1 MVEIDYNLV
10 YLHKKSLKN
19 NVKTYLCLDCVGN
32 QTNLI
37 GVHHQTHGLDNK
49 CSKCKLPSL
58 LSIVDYPDPEH
69 VIIIV

>member
-1 MVEIDYNLV
+1 MVEIDLV

-19 NVKTYLCLDCVGN
+19 NVKTYLCPDCVDN

-37 GVHHQTHGLDNK
+37 GVHHQTHGLDNE

-58 LSIVDYPDPEH
+58 LSIVDYPEH
-69 VIIIV
+69 VIVII